1 MTFKQGESGNPKGR
15 PKGKQNKRTIVRNA
29 IEKTFKDG
37 EAGFWQ
43 SIAVVAKEGDLQAIS
58 MLASR
63 LTPPFKP
70 VMQEVTFNLHSD
82 NLYEQALSILR
93 AVSESTIPPDIG
105 ISLMSAINSVART
118 KETIELE
125 ARISILEANR

>member
-29 IEKTFKDG
+29 IEKTYEDG

-43 SIAVVAKEGDLQAIS
+43 SIAVLAKEGDLQAIS

-70 VMQEVTFNLHSD
+70 VMQEITFNLQGE
-82 NLYEQALSILR
+82 NLYEQSSSVLQAISNS
-93 AVSESTIPPDIG
+93 AIPPDLG
-105 ISLMSAINSVART
+105 ISLVNAINATART
-118 KETIELE
+118 QELVELE
-125 ARISILEANR
+125 ARITNLEANR